1 MRPPASPQSAL
12 RRPLNRALA
21 GEGHVRVLR
30 ELLRHGGELGAAD
43 IATRVGLSPQHVR
56 GVLAHLIRLGLVDR
70 LGLGRARLYRA
81 RLAHPLA
88 GPLAALFAAEE
99 GRFAALLAAVRDAAA
114 AARPHPLAV
123 WLYGS
128 VARGDD
134 TPESDI
140 DVAVVAAAGEL
151 DGILSDLRERL
162 RDKAE
167 ALGGVELAL
176 IGATPADVA
185 RAAAGDSW
193 WRGVVRDAVPIF
205 GPDPK
210 TLLAQS
216 CAGGPEGA
224 AA

>member
-12 RRPLNRALA
+12 RRPLNRVLA

-43 IATRVGLSPQHVR
+43 VATRVGLSPQHVR
-56 GVLAHLIRLGLVDR
+56 SVLAHLVRLGLVDR
-70 LGLGRARLYRA
+70 LGPGRAHLYRA

-88 GPLAALFAAEE
+88 ESLAALFAAEE
-99 GRFAALLAAVRDAAA
+99 ARFAALLAAVRAAAA
-114 AARPHPLAV
+114 AARPRPLAV

-134 TPESDI
+134 APESDV

-151 DGILSDLRERL
+151 NGILSDLRERL
-162 RDKAE
+162 RDTAE
-167 ALGGVELAL
+167 ALGVELAL
-176 IGATPADVA
+176 VGATPADVA
-185 RAAAGDSW
+185 RAAAGDTW

-205 GPDPK
+205 GPDPT
-210 TLLAQS
+210 TLLARS
-216 CAGGPEGA
+216 RAAGPDGA